1 MTGEWVKNKGLRRLF
16 NPYHLRVVEPRAIDG
31 IHTTYARIPFYVV
44 RAEAWG
50 FQYLFVTL
58 ALMIDGVA
66 PGDSQEAFSIRI
78 GLN

>member
-16 NPYHLRVVEPRAIDG
+16 NPYHLRVVEPRAMDG
-31 IHTTYARIPFYVV
+31 IHTTYARIPFYMV
-44 RAEAWG
+44 RGEIAS

-58 ALMIDGVA
+58 ALMIEGVE
-66 PGDSQEAFSIRI
+66 PGKSHAAFSIKV